1 MQQQTITVSPD
12 PNVLVRTISGDLR
25 VAGWERNELMAKT
38 DGGVLNLAPDA
49 DPIAISCDE
58 DLILYLPRGA
68 NLQVERVAGDASLQ
82 ALRGPVT
89 LGPISGDLTMNDLGP
104 VTLGTVFG
112 DASLRNV
119 GALNAEKISGDFA
132 LRDGHGVCAVDAIGG
147 DASLRD
153 VDDMVTIQNVGSD
166 LYVRNVHGAVNV
178 TAGADVALYVD
189 PKPGQTYDVT
199 AGDDLIVRL
208 SPETNVKIHLTGGS
222 PESIHV
228 DFPGV
233 ELPEDCSECK
243 VIIGE
248 ETDGM
253 AEMILTA
260 GDDLLVT
267 SQADPWESAAD
278 FGVGMGDGTEWP
290 LPPDFSERIN
300 RRLQDAMERTR
311 ARLSEQA
318 MEQAGAALEAAS
330 RRAEASGQRASIKI
344 EAAMRRAEAKAR
356 AAEVRA
362 RRGQANMQANI
373 NIGRW
378 KWDLTP
384 GGPVQTSA
392 PISDDERLTVLKMLQ
407 EKKISIEEAE
417 KLLAALEGK

>member
-1 MQQQTITVSPD
+1 MQQQTISVGST
-12 PNVLVRTISGDLR
+12 PNVSVHNVSGDLR
-25 VAGWERNELMAKT
+25 VAGWDRGELMAKT
-38 DGGVLNLAPDA
+38 DGDTLDLASGS
-49 DPIAISCDE
+49 DPITIACYE

-82 ALRGPVT
+82 ALHGPVT

-104 VTLGTVFG
+104 VTLNEVHG

-119 GALNAEKISGDFA
+119 GAVTSGNISGDFVVRGAHGTCA
-132 LRDGHGVCAVDAIGG
+132 LDNVGG

-153 VDDMVTIQNVGSD
+153 VDGMITIQNVGSD
-166 LYVRNVHGAVNV
+166 LYVRNVHGAVNAV
-178 TAGADVALYVD
+178 AGGDVALYVD

-199 AGDDLIVRL
+199 AGSDLIARL
-208 SPETNVKIHLTGGS
+208 SPEPNVKLHLTAGS
-222 PESIHV
+222 PESIQV

-233 ELPEDCSECK
+233 ELPENCSECH
-243 VIIGE
+243 VLVGS
-248 ETDGM
+248 ETPGM
-253 AEMILTA
+253 PEMVLQA

-267 SQADPWESAAD
+267 SQADKWESAAD
-278 FGVGMGDGTEWP
+278 FGVGMVEGLEWP

-300 RRLQDAMERTR
+300 QRVQAAMQR
-311 ARLSEQA
+311 ANA
-318 MEQAGAALEAAS
+318 HLEAAN
-330 RRAEASGQRASIKI
+330 RRAEAAGQRASIKI

-362 RRGQANMQANI
+362 RRGAGHVHANI

-384 GGPVQTSA
+384 GESPAEPGAPV
-392 PISDDERLTVLKMLQ
+392 SDDERLTILKMLQ
-407 EKKISIEEAE
+407 EKKISVEEAE
-417 KLLAALEGK
+417 QLLAALEGK